1 MEKILEEDVLGVLR
15 EYLIDN
21 DYVVLSC
28 NGVQGQ
34 YYYKIPGGRKFP
46 DIIAEKNNILLIGEG
61 KIKAP
66 DLFKNKGNISDYDSI
81 LYLKKNPSVLQ
92 QFVSVIEQRL
102 QMLNISIQGSLIVQ
116 FVFCANSF
124 ASVINNIEKD
134 ILLYEIDVNKRA
146 VEVLKGKK

>member
-1 MEKILEEDVLGVLR
+1 MENILEEDVLGVLR

-34 YYYKIPGGRKFP
+34 YFYKIPGGRKFP
-46 DIIAEKNNILLIGEG
+46 DIIAVKNNVLLIGEG

-81 LYLKKNPSVLQ
+81 LYLKNNPSVLQ
-92 QFVSVIEQRL
+92 QFVSVIERRL
-102 QMLNISIQGSLIVQ
+102 QMMNISSRGSLTVQ
-116 FVFCANSF
+116 YVFCANSF
-124 ASVINNIEKD
+124 ATVLNNIEKD
-134 ILLYEIDVNKRA
+134 ILLYEIDVHKR
-146 VEVLKGKK
+146 VVNVLKGKK